1 MSAFVNGVEMRTED
15 VRVPYSDPAVTHGL
29 TAFETLRADAGV
41 ARSLDLHLDRLAE
54 SCRALRLP
62 VPERAA
68 LADEVRRAAASIAA
82 PLARVRITITGG
94 GLRIVVAEAADP
106 ARVHAPVR
114 AARGR
119 HRDDP
124 VLPGS
129 VKHGSR
135 ASWVVAVQRAG
146 VDEVLLV
153 DERGRF
159 TEGTT
164 SAILAVIDG
173 ALWTAPDDGR
183 ILASTACA
191 EIVGRA
197 KEAGIPVLRQGPPAD
212 HPWEGLYVASSLRDL
227 CPVVELDGRPL
238 AGWDPVGR
246 LLSSPQASAPA
257 RPAS

>member
-1 MSAFVNGVEMRTED
+1 MSAFVNGRAMRLED
-15 VRVPYSDPAVTHGL
+15 VVVPYTDPAVTHGL
-29 TAFETLRADAGV
+29 TAFETLRVDDGEPRALA
-41 ARSLDLHLDRLAE
+41 LHLDRLVE
-54 SCRALRLP
+54 SCAAMGFPRPDLT
-62 VPERAA
+62 A
-68 LADEVRRAAASIAA
+68 LADEVRRAGASLSL

-94 GLRIVVAEAADP
+94 GLRIVVGEPGDP
-106 ARVHAPVR
+106 TRIHGPVR
-114 AARGR
+114 AVRGV

-135 ASWVVAVQRAG
+135 ASWVVAVRRSG

-173 ALWTAPDDGR
+173 AVWTAPEDGR

-191 EIVGRA
+191 EILERA
-197 KEAGIPVLRQGPPAD
+197 RNLGVPVLRRGPPAD
-212 HPWEGLYVASSLRDL
+212 HPWEGLYIASSLRDL
-227 CPVVELDGRPL
+227 CPVVELDGEPL
-238 AGWDPVGR
+238 PGWDPIGR
-246 LLSSPQASAPA
+246 LLTS
-257 RPAS
+257 